1 MEIHEVKIGDVVSFK
16 HKGKT
21 MKGKIIHR
29 HDSKNSNASLAGHV
43 NVQGTGDAS
52 YPVTIHAAKLT
63 PVPSLKEE
71 DSMDNLTENIENL
84 LDHIHADEN
93 IEAENAFDA
102 LMQHKINELL
112 SNVKIEVAQDMFNT
126 NECADCE
133 AEEVDEAL
141 KGNQHKIDANKNGKV
156 DAHDF
161 KLLRKKKGVKEDVE
175 DLDEISRL
183 ESGEQP
189 LYKEYFIIQDL
200 IREVYESLSIKTG
213 RKNIKASIKKGCEA
227 PISVFAD
234 KEKIRQVVIN
244 IVSNATKYGK
254 QDGTIVAGIY
264 QTDGRNVLIEFSDD
278 GIGIAEEHLSRI
290 FERFYRT
297 DRGRSRDVGG
307 TGLGLAICKHIIEAH
322 QQTIHVRSKL
332 DVGTTIGFTLSSK
345 KE

>member
-175 DLDEISRL
+175 QVDEISK
-183 ESGEQP
+183 QA
-189 LYKEYFIIQDL
+189 
-200 IREVYESLSIKTG
+200 LSTY
-213 RKNIKASIKKGCEA
+213 IKKAGPQIAGLEQKHG
-227 PISVFAD
+227 ILHLIIIFIFYKRINLLLFA
-234 KEKIRQVVIN
+234 E
-244 IVSNATKYGK
+244 T
-254 QDGTIVAGIY
+254 
-264 QTDGRNVLIEFSDD
+264 
-278 GIGIAEEHLSRI
+278 
-290 FERFYRT
+290 
-297 DRGRSRDVGG
+297 
-307 TGLGLAICKHIIEAH
+307 
-322 QQTIHVRSKL
+322 
-332 DVGTTIGFTLSSK
+332 
-345 KE
+345 

>member
-112 SNVKIEVAQDMFNT
+112 SNVKIEVNLVT
-126 NECADCE
+126 
-133 AEEVDEAL
+133 
-141 KGNQHKIDANKNGKV
+141 
-156 DAHDF
+156 
-161 KLLRKKKGVKEDVE
+161 GV
-175 DLDEISRL
+175 
-183 ESGEQP
+183 
-189 LYKEYFIIQDL
+189 
-200 IREVYESLSIKTG
+200 
-213 RKNIKASIKKGCEA
+213 
-227 PISVFAD
+227 
-234 KEKIRQVVIN
+234 
-244 IVSNATKYGK
+244 
-254 QDGTIVAGIY
+254 
-264 QTDGRNVLIEFSDD
+264 
-278 GIGIAEEHLSRI
+278 
-290 FERFYRT
+290 
-297 DRGRSRDVGG
+297 
-307 TGLGLAICKHIIEAH
+307 
-322 QQTIHVRSKL
+322 
-332 DVGTTIGFTLSSK
+332 
-345 KE
+345 